1 MSLCSSIT
9 CSYVSEAAS
18 VAMWYCIG
26 VFCPRPMF
34 YVPDSLRSCDL
45 AIDHHASG
53 VGNVFDGACCWWL
66 MDGSVSP

>member
-18 VAMWYCIG
+18 VDMWYCIG
-26 VFCPRPMF
+26 VFYPRPMF
-34 YVPDSLRSCDL
+34 YGPDILRSCDL